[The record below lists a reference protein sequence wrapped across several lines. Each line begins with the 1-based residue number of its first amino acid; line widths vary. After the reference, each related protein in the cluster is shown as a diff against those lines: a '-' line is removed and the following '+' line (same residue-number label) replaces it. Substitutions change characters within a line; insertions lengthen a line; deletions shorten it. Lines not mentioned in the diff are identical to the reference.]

1 VLVSVR
7 PDVVGGELVF
17 DGVGVAD
24 DGRDHPG
31 PVREDGWV
39 DVVNL
44 VVMRRGWGTD
54 V

>member
-1 VLVSVR
+1 
-7 PDVVGGELVF
+7 VF
-17 DGVGVAD
+17 DGVGVTD

-31 PVREDGWV
+31 PAREDGWV

-44 VVMRRGWGTD
+44 VVRRGWETD

>member
-1 VLVSVR
+1 MFVSVE

-31 PVREDGWV
+31 PVREEGWV

-44 VVMRRGWGTD
+44 VVMRRG
-54 V
+54 